1 MANEPDRT
9 PLHGDDGSH
18 SSVDANAGQET
29 ALIWTLAQ
37 IAAIWTVSDLGYHLL
52 LPALRVQASY
62 NAGSIAITLYYVF
75 WVGIAVITFWPV
87 YRTWPLYGRWTTF
100 ENRLT
105 SYIVWS
111 VSFAG
116 CILFAAYVLPWLPSI
131 HWKESWTPPDVL
143 LATPWYFL
151 PKSVDILFQQLLI
164 AALVLTL
171 SAQQYSLRRTSV
183 YCAILFGGSHV
194 LLAFGGVPWGYVI
207 RFMLSAAAFG
217 LVFPYLLLRVPN
229 GLAYSYVVHWLYYAL
244 SVIMPHIF
252 LSSAK

>member
-1 MANEPDRT
+1 
-9 PLHGDDGSH
+9 
-18 SSVDANAGQET
+18 
-29 ALIWTLAQ
+29 
-37 IAAIWTVSDLGYHLL
+37 
-52 LPALRVQASY
+52 LPALGVEASY

-75 WVGIAVITFWPV
+75 WVGIAIITFWPV
-87 YRTWPLYGRWTTF
+87 YRTWPRYGRWTTF
-100 ENRLT
+100 ENRLA
-105 SYIVWS
+105 SYPVWS
-111 VSFAG
+111 LS
-116 CILFAAYVLPWLPSI
+116 LPSI
-131 HWKESWTPPDVL
+131 HWKESWNPPDL
-143 LATPWYFL
+143 MLATSWYFL
-151 PKSVDILFQQLLI
+151 PKSVDILFQQLLVV
-164 AALVLTL
+164 ALVLTL
-171 SAQQYSLRRTSV
+171 SAQQYRLRRIAV

>member
-1 MANEPDRT
+1 MATEPDRT
-9 PLHGDDGSH
+9 PLHRNGGPD
-18 SSVDANAGQET
+18 SSVANAGQKT
-29 ALIWTLAQ
+29 DLAWTFAQ
-37 IAAIWTVSDLGYHLL
+37 IAAIWTASDLGYYLL
-52 LPALRVQASY
+52 LPALGVQASY
-62 NAGSIAITLYYVF
+62 NAGSVAITLYYVF

-87 YRTWPLYGRWTTF
+87 YRTWPLYGAWTTF

-105 SYIVWS
+105 SYLVWS
-111 VSFAG
+111 LSFSG
-116 CILFAAYVLPWLPSI
+116 CLFFAAYVLPLLPSV
-131 HWKESWTPPDVL
+131 HWKESWTPPDLVF
-143 LATPWYFL
+143 ATEWYFL

-164 AALVLTL
+164 VALVLTL
-171 SAQQYSLRRTSV
+171 SAQQYGLRRISV
-183 YCAILFGGSHV
+183 YCAILFGGMHV